1 MQRRSGRFTGGHRF
15 QKQRDFGGSGAP
27 LCRKCNNKHFRECKR
42 GSGGCY
48 TCGQMGH
55 RAAQCPQH
63 QQRPHQPPFLPPA
76 PPSKLQDIV
85 VILRLVVE
93 VPLTIRA
100 MPLLILQGS
109 ISTLRTLSIREV
121 LCCINHIQP
130 VGLNGTK
137 GDSPSRK
144 RLLLAVQ
151 DLQGSL
157 VNRDRDVVFMLIEV
171 VVDDNRIR
179 DVFITCH
186 CKMLRTI
193 LI

>member
-1 MQRRSGRFTGGHRF
+1 
-15 QKQRDFGGSGAP
+15 
-27 LCRKCNNKHFRECKR
+27 
-42 GSGGCY
+42 
-48 TCGQMGH
+48 MGH

-63 QQRPHQPPFLPPA
+63 QQRPQQPPFPPPA

-93 VPLTIRA
+93 VPLPIRA

-137 GDSPSRK
+137 GDNPSRE

-157 VNRDRDVVFMLIEV
+157 VNRDKDVVFMLTEV